1 MRRATIKDVAK
12 AAGVSAATVS
22 YVMNDLGR
30 VTAEVDAHVR
40 AVAES
45 LGYRRSRAAL
55 ALKTGR
61 HGAIG
66 CLMPTLLSPIFP
78 VIAAAVQGRA
88 EELGFS
94 TLLVDTGDTP
104 RSEAEALKVLGEQGV
119 DGVVA
124 VLNAPPPEGLSY
136 PVVTLDSR
144 FAGVDSIRCDHF
156 EGGRMAARLAHDLG
170 YRRAGLFIGNLKV
183 ASSVERSQGFLQG
196 AAEIGLPIV
205 WQHEVPLGHDLPDF
219 AKAAIAA
226 READFI
232 ACVNDMVAI
241 GALSIARELAIEVP
255 KDLAIMGFDDIP
267 MAAWPVIGLSTLHQD
282 CKLLGVSAVDML
294 MRRIE
299 EPDAPR
305 EERVLPIRPMLR
317 STTHAPR
324 P

>member
-66 CLMPTLLSPIFP
+66 CLLPNLLSPIFP
-78 VIAAAVQGRA
+78 VIASAVQGRA
-88 EELGFS
+88 EELGLS

-104 RSEAEALKVLGEQGV
+104 RSEAEALRLLGEQGV

-136 PVVTLDSR
+136 PVVTLDCR
-144 FAGVDSIRCDHF
+144 FEGVDSIRCDHF
-156 EGGRMAARLAHDLG
+156 EGGRLAAHLAHGMG
-170 YRRAGLFIGNLKV
+170 YRRAGLFIGSLKV

-196 AAEIGLPIV
+196 AQEVGLSVV

-219 AKAAIAA
+219 AQAAIAA
-226 READFI
+226 GEADFI

-241 GALSIARELAIEVP
+241 GALSVARALGLSVPNEV
-255 KDLAIMGFDDIP
+255 AIMGFDDIP
-267 MAAWPVIGLSTLHQD
+267 MAAWPVIGLSTLAQD
-282 CKLLGVSAVDML
+282 CKLLGVGAVEML

-299 EPDAPR
+299 EPEAPR
-305 EERVLPIRPMLR
+305 EERILPVVPMLR
-317 STTHAPR
+317 ATTHQA
-324 P
+324 